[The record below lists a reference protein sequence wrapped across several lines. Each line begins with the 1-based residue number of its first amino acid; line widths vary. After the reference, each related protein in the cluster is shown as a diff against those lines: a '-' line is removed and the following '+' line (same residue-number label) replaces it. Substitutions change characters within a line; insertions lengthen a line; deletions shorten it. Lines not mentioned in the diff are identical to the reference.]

1 MFAGVA
7 GELSCH
13 ISSVAVVSGETLVS
27 KAIRIKS
34 SDTLDIV
41 DSVLSDYLFF
51 FSLQDHHTHGSL
63 DKLYYCQCLLH
74 SLGQLIYILCALRLK
89 TNSYFYKRVKKLFC
103 QRLSV

>member
-51 FSLQDHHTHGSL
+51 FPARSP
-63 DKLYYCQCLLH
+63 H
-74 SLGQLIYILCALRLK
+74 SWF
-89 TNSYFYKRVKKLFC
+89 S
-103 QRLSV
+103 